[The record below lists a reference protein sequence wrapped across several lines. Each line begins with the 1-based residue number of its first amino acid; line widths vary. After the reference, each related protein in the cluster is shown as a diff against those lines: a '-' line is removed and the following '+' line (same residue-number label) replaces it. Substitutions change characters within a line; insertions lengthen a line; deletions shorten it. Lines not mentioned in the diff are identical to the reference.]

1 MTNKADV
8 ETVAAN
14 RAHLFQPGRSGNPT
28 GRPKGFN
35 ALIRDKTLDGETL
48 VEHAI
53 SLLKGKE
60 VNGLKPTPE
69 LSFRALEW
77 LADRGWG
84 KAVLNV
90 EHSGQIDHAV
100 DLFAG
105 VPTEALLR
113 LIDDVRAIREREAGV
128 IKGEARMLTDDVDVD
143 PSQSGEVT

>member
-1 MTNKADV
+1 MTNKAAHA
-8 ETVAAN
+8 ESQN
-14 RAHLFQPGRSGNPT
+14 RPYLFQPGKSGNPA
-28 GRPKGFN
+28 GRPRSTMN

-53 SLLKGKE
+53 SLLKGEE
-60 VNGLKPTPE
+60 VNDIKPSPE

-100 DLFAG
+100 DLFASIS
-105 VPTEALLR
+105 TEELLAIVD
-113 LIDDVRAIREREAGV
+113 LAKAVRAREAGV
-128 IKGEARMLTDDVDVD
+128 IEGEARMLETDEDVDS
-143 PSQSGEVT
+143 SQ